1 MLLALGKHWF
11 LSVAQSRAE
20 HHCVETAVPGSTDR
34 SFRIVRFWETQHIR
48 HQVMARV
55 AVLAVLMMQALAE
68 QTCQE
73 ESCQEEGSTLMQ
85 LKHGDLDQ
93 KTI

>member
-34 SFRIVRFWETQHIR
+34 PFRIV
-48 HQVMARV
+48 V

-68 QTCQE
+68 QTCKEETSQE
-73 ESCQEEGSTLMQ
+73 ESSTLMQ
-85 LKHGDLDQ
+85 LNHRDLDQ
-93 KTI
+93 T

>member
-34 SFRIVRFWETQHIR
+34 PFRIVRFSETRHIR
-48 HQVMARV
+48 HKVMARV

-68 QTCQE
+68 QTCKEETSQE
-73 ESCQEEGSTLMQ
+73 ESSTLMQ
-85 LKHGDLDQ
+85 LNHRDLDQ
-93 KTI
+93 T